1 MAFLISK
8 LWAFVYINLLVGLLV
23 KLSRSHFSCGYEPG
37 VSLPIAQAMRCYAVT
52 YAATSL
58 IARLCCNATVAVAAP
73 RAGKASLRPEQKP
86 RYGVSRIQGIERA
99 HSVKALH
106 LVGIRPERLEV
117 VLRRHT
123 PRKPCI
129 EQAVL
134 GSPASSRQLAVYLAT
149 THAVMR
155 SFGQTIRRLLRSCD
169 HWSHAPI
176 VER

>member
-1 MAFLISK
+1 M
-8 LWAFVYINLLVGLLV
+8 YINLLVGLLI
-23 KLSRSHFSCGYEPG
+23 KSSRSHLSCGYEFG

-106 LVGIRPERLEV
+106 LVGIRPERHEV

-123 PRKPCI
+123 SLGSPASSRPIPESPASSRQSRKPCI
-129 EQAVL
+129 EQAVSEAL
-134 GSPASSRQLAVYLAT
+134 HRAGRSSFKPV
-149 THAVMR
+149 
-155 SFGQTIRRLLRSCD
+155 
-169 HWSHAPI
+169 
-176 VER
+176 